1 MAVSLLVL
9 PPSTGFVNAFEP
21 VKQMAWALLLAVLTL
36 LAARS
41 RAQPPS
47 WLALGGALLLW
58 MAGRTLARPLP
69 LREITV
75 LASWLMP
82 LVFCLTAARL
92 DPTDDDHEILGRL
105 LLAAGGIQAALM
117 LLQRFGLDPF
127 FADTTA
133 AFTYRPA
140 RMIGTIGYQNQAAE
154 LLALCLAGLFLL
166 RRVTLS
172 AGILSPVILLAA
184 LLTANRGCILGL
196 AAAGGVLLMSMS
208 LSGRLSRLMLGLIWG
223 AAALVLALAVALAP
237 EPLSRFR
244 ELVVAPEK
252 SAAVVSRLSMAR
264 LGLNMIC
271 ERPLVGW
278 GAGEYAYQYLE
289 RLGTLLP
296 EEKTHRVLE
305 SVVYAREAHNDAIQ
319 FGAEFGLPALA
330 AVGSIL
336 GLLLVSGLRQLH
348 PPCPEEERRDL
359 GRARVPEAVPPAG
372 RWARPAAVV
381 YVVVFMT
388 VSASFSFTWQTC
400 MAGPLAGL
408 LLGWMAGG
416 GPRPSAFR
424 NRLHAA
430 GGAVAAAGVLGL
442 LLVHARALALEWRFA
457 RAMEAGDLSR
467 AERVI
472 GRHDYRHQALLGAAL
487 AKAGDLGRAETHL
500 KASMQGWQDVL
511 SLNNL
516 GHVYAAQGRWRDAL
530 PVYQAW
536 SRTGIRHDEALWNL
550 AVTHEKL
557 GDLPAAAAT
566 RLRKHALFPGKS
578 KNDELLQTVVL
589 LVRLDELDSAQK
601 LLSAFEHRCGRM
613 HTGWTPEWEN
623 LAGALLLRRQQPG
636 AAAHRFRRALEMNPA
651 LESARRNLEKLERG
665 RPMPPLPAA
674 PSNPSK

>member
-1 MAVSLLVL
+1 MLLVSLLVL
-9 PPSTGFVNAFEP
+9 PPSAGFVNAFEP
-21 VKQMAWALLLAVLTL
+21 GKQLAWALLLAVLTR

-47 WLALGGALLLW
+47 WLALGGALLLLW

-92 DPTDDDHEILGRL
+92 DPTEDDHERLGRL

-127 FADTTA
+127 FADTTS

-166 RRVTLS
+166 RRVTLP
-172 AGILSPVILLAA
+172 AVILSLVILLAA

-196 AAAGGVLLMSMS
+196 AAAGGVLLMGMS
-208 LSGRLSRLMLGLIWG
+208 FSGRLSRLRLGLIWG
-223 AAALVLALAVALAP
+223 AAALVLAMAVALVP
-237 EPLSRFR
+237 ETLSRFR

-252 SAAVVSRLSMAR
+252 STAVASRLYMAR

-296 EEKTHRVLE
+296 EEKTNRVLE

-330 AVGSIL
+330 AVGSVL
-336 GLLLVSGLRQLH
+336 GLMLLSVLRQLR
-348 PPCPEEERRDL
+348 PPCPEERRGQ
-359 GRARVPEAVPPAG
+359 GRARVPEAAPPAG
-372 RWARPAAVV
+372 RWARPAALV

-416 GPRPSAFR
+416 GPRPPAYR

-442 LLVHARALALEWRFA
+442 LLMHARTLALEWRFT
-457 RAMEAGDLSR
+457 RAMEVGDLNR

-472 GRHDYRHQALLGAAL
+472 GRHDYRHQALLGAAF

-500 KASMQGWQDVL
+500 KTSMQGWQDVL

-536 SRTGIRHDEALWNL
+536 SRTGIRHDEALWDL
-550 AVTHEKL
+550 AVIHEKL

-566 RLRKHALFPGKS
+566 RLRKHALFPEKS
-578 KNDELLQTVVL
+578 KNDELMQTVVL
-589 LVRLDELDSAQK
+589 LVRIDELDPAQK
-601 LLSAFEHRCGRM
+601 LLTAFEQRCGRINA
-613 HTGWTPEWEN
+613 GWTPEWEN

-636 AAAHRFRRALEMNPA
+636 AAAQRFRRALEMNPA
-651 LESARRNLEKLERG
+651 LESARRNLEKLERSK
-665 RPMPPLPAA
+665 PMPPLSA
-674 PSNPSK
+674 NPSK